1 MIMNNKKMIKFSSIL
16 LTTFLFVFSFANFA
30 YADPVFTVNTNTVG
44 QIDFV
49 GSDLDGISEVYVY
62 LTKKSNGTTQGSGS
76 IGVVSGAFSHSFYG
90 VTQGEEYEYS
100 INGDGAPMKTGS
112 VIAGSAVVDTGGSS
126 GAGSGGSSGSGTGG
140 SAGSGTGGSTGSGTG
155 GSSGTGSGG
164 SSGSGTGGSAGSG
177 TGGSTGS
184 GTGGSSG
191 GSSGNDSSAQQIF
204 LENPLK
210 NVKSIEDLIK
220 VIFDLIWKIGVWI
233 LAGFIIYTG
242 FLFVSAR
249 GNPAKIK
256 EAGEALKYTLVG
268 GAILLGAW
276 VIAEA
281 IIGTINALK

>member
-155 GSSGTGSGG
+155 GSSG
-164 SSGSGTGGSAGSG
+164 
-177 TGGSTGS
+177 
-184 GTGGSSG
+184 